1 MRHAL
6 IDLAP
11 LRSAPA
17 FRRLWIGRACSGFG
31 SQMTLV
37 AVMFQVWQLT
47 HSTIWTGAVGLA
59 QAGPLILLGLCA
71 GSLIDRTDRRR
82 IYLVTT
88 TGQAVCSVLLA
99 AQGLFAHAP
108 VLGVLALVA
117 VQSCFGVGGGP
128 AARTFI
134 PMLLPA
140 DQIAAGLALNRI
152 AFQASMLVGPA
163 LGGLAIGWLGVGG
176 CYLIDAIT
184 FGAGFFGA
192 FGLPAMRPQGEPS
205 RPGFPGVVEG
215 LEFLLR
221 TPAVRGALLTDLAT
235 TVLSFPIS
243 LFPLINAERF
253 HNNPRTLG
261 LFLTAI
267 AVGGVIAS
275 VFSGTFTRM
284 ARPGMVMLCGS
295 ATWGAA
301 LALFGVVSNRWVALT
316 FLVLAGVADTMSVVS
331 RSTIVQLHTPDVLR
345 GRVAAAEQIVGQ
357 AGPDVGNMRGG
368 LVASASSGLTA
379 LVSGGLLCI
388 AAVATIGATTPA
400 LRRFAMP
407 ATPRAPAPSP

>member
-1 MRHAL
+1 
-6 IDLAP
+6 
-11 LRSAPA
+11 
-17 FRRLWIGRACSGFG
+17 
-31 SQMTLV
+31 MTLV

-134 PMLLPA
+134 PRLLPA

-205 RPGFPGVVEG
+205 RPGFSGVVEG
-215 LEFLLR
+215 LEFCYAH
-221 TPAVRGALLTDLAT
+221 PQCAEPY
-235 TVLSFPIS
+235 SPIS
-243 LFPLINAERF
+243 
-253 HNNPRTLG
+253 PRR
-261 LFLTAI
+261 
-267 AVGGVIAS
+267 S
-275 VFSGTFTRM
+275 YR
-284 ARPGMVMLCGS
+284 
-295 ATWGAA
+295 
-301 LALFGVVSNRWVALT
+301 
-316 FLVLAGVADTMSVVS
+316 S
-331 RSTIVQLHTPDVLR
+331 R
-345 GRVAAAEQIVGQ
+345 
-357 AGPDVGNMRGG
+357 
-368 LVASASSGLTA
+368 SASS
-379 LVSGGLLCI
+379 
-388 AAVATIGATTPA
+388 
-400 LRRFAMP
+400 R
-407 ATPRAPAPSP
+407 